1 LPVISKLA
9 SRYRGKVSFVAVAG
23 RSDMGK
29 TAEVAGLLLNMN
41 VKWGLDESIWNL
53 YGVRGQPVAVLIK
66 QGVIVKELFG
76 SSGEDALTS
85 RINDLLEL

>member
-1 LPVISKLA
+1 
-9 SRYRGKVSFVAVAG
+9 
-23 RSDMGK
+23 
-29 TAEVAGLLLNMN
+29 MN
-41 VKWGLDESIWNL
+41 VKWGLDESIWDL